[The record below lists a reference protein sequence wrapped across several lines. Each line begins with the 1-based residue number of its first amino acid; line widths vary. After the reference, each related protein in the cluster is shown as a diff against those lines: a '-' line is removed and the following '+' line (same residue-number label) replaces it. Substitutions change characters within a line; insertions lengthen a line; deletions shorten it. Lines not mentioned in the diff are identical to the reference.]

1 MLFFTFNV
9 FMFLILPISL
19 CNVLVINIPSSNKR
33 QKQFWIEIGI
43 GVLAVELFSSKAV
56 MVKLAY
62 QYNVDA
68 STILLLRMLFY
79 FPFSLVVLLINTK
92 KVVYMLFMYS
102 FTSFKWVGFFTITLF
117 LSKIK

>member
-9 FMFLILPISL
+9 FRFLILPISL
-19 CNVLVINIPSSNKR
+19 CNVLLINIPSSNKR

-43 GVLAVELFSSKAV
+43 GILAVVLFSSKVV

-62 QYNVDA
+62 HYNVDA

-79 FPFSLVVLLINTK
+79 FSLVI
-92 KVVYMLFMYS
+92 F
-102 FTSFKWVGFFTITLF
+102 
-117 LSKIK
+117 